1 MIGQY
6 GATDMATAAA
16 DGFRDG
22 QRAAHPQASAAQS
35 APAGERE
42 AFERE
47 TRYIVIKRS
56 DLAKLDQ
63 AGLLRPE
70 SLDGLVDICGRLPPR
85 EYVVVESDWPEFQ
98 PTWAAIEARVSG
110 LATTVP
116 AGCKVVPVEAT
127 EDMEEAGCQAY
138 MNADAAAWIMHRSSM
153 GAAYKAMVAAANGG
167 KLIPPELLMRVCA
180 QPFDIE
186 ECMTIDRASAL
197 EELRALLASTEG
209 VKDE

>member
-1 MIGQY
+1 
-6 GATDMATAAA
+6 MAKVLIDRELLERAASMELDTAARSICIQ
-16 DGFRDG
+16 DEL
-22 QRAAHPQASAAQS
+22 RAILAQPAQQGEAVCDWPTCECALDLDKCKVQS
-35 APAGERE
+35 VEPAPAQDGRE

-116 AGCKVVPVEAT
+116 AGCKVVPVELLERT
-127 EDMEEAGCQAY
+127 ICRLTHGHE
-138 MNADAAAWIMHRSSM
+138 H
-153 GAAYKAMVAAANGG
+153 G
-167 KLIPPELLMRVCA
+167 KTVC
-180 QPFDIE
+180 
-186 ECMTIDRASAL
+186 
-197 EELRALLASTEG
+197 ELRALHTWRSGE
-209 VKDE
+209 